1 MKPKSNP
8 FLILSM
14 RWLAVLLLVVAGCMQ
29 VRAQSQLITL
39 SVDNR
44 PVKEAMSKIEKE
56 SNLVFLYQS
65 NSIDLNRKV
74 TVHAVKRQLS
84 EVLDEIFAPAGVEWS
99 INDRQ
104 ISLRQG
110 KVPAKNAASEK
121 KKSKGHT
128 LKGTITDATD
138 GEPLIGASVV
148 VKGSKGVGTASD
160 IDGNYTIEVPSNGEI
175 IVSYLGYTPQTL
187 AVGDLGVLDIAMS
200 PANNTLSEVV
210 VVGAGTQAKVSVTGS
225 IAAIKGA
232 ELRAPSSSLTS
243 NLAGKLAGVIASTT
257 SGEPGAVS
265 EFYIRGV
272 STFGG
277 RATPLILLDD
287 IEISTAD
294 LNRLPAESIESFSI
308 LKDASATAIYGA
320 RGANGVMLIT
330 TKKGMEN
337 TRAKINVSVEAS
349 FLQPVKRVEYVD
361 GPTWMEIYNEAQ
373 LARNPNSTV
382 RFSQETIDRTRS
394 GVNPYVY
401 PDVDWYD
408 LMFRDWTFNQRANIN
423 LTGGGSKVTYYMGL
437 QVNHD
442 SGILK
447 IPKTYSFDAN
457 INDWNY
463 IFQNNICYKPTT
475 TTTVDL
481 HINAQFG
488 NRKGPGTP
496 LTTIFDDVYNSNPVS
511 FPAYYPSEEGVDHIR
526 FGNSIKTA
534 DRLNVNPYAHMMSS
548 YSEDNYS
555 TINTSLRATQKLD
568 FITEGLSVTALV
580 NMKSYAY
587 STYTN
592 TIEPYY
598 YRVMDYTYDPS
609 DPQYFQ
615 LESLKKGTDYIA
627 EGAINRYND
636 RTFYFDARLNYN
648 RQFNKVHNV
657 SGMLMFMMR
666 EFRSDVLPNRNE
678 GFSGR
683 FTYDYSRRYLVEV
696 NFGYN
701 GTERLAKGHRFELF
715 PAVSLGWVASN
726 EDWWSAVSPYV
737 DHLKIRGS
745 YGLVGSDET
754 GLLAGAAHFLYR
766 NEVNLNG
773 GGSFTTGPFLG
784 AGSSMSMS
792 GPEFLKYAVA
802 NAGWER
808 AKKFDIGFDM
818 SLFHQVNITFDY
830 FHDRRDRI
838 LQRRASWPEMLGYGS
853 STPWANIGKVDNQG
867 IELSINWRK
876 NLTNDLSVDV
886 RGNFTYTKNKY
897 VYNDEPDY
905 PYVWQT
911 QTGKP
916 LSATYGYIAD
926 GLFRD
931 ENDILNSP
939 SQAPLGGN
947 PMPGD
952 IKYRDVNGDGMITED
967 DKVMISEFGRQPRI
981 QFGLGLNMVWK
992 KLDFGVFFSGSA
1004 NRTIMIDG
1012 ISSFCADD
1020 FHQDRNLMSFIA
1032 ADYYH
1037 VGQNNLDAAYPR
1049 LGTTPSQVQ
1058 NNMVPSTFWMRNG
1071 SFVRFK
1077 TLEVGYT
1084 FPFVRVYFSGDN
1096 IACWGPFKLWDP
1108 ELNYNSYPLQRT
1120 FNVGAQFTF

>member
-39 SVDNR
+39 SVENR

-110 KVPAKNAASEK
+110 KVPAKDAASEK

-548 YSEDNYS
+548 
-555 TINTSLRATQKLD
+555 
-568 FITEGLSVTALV
+568 
-580 NMKSYAY
+580 
-587 STYTN
+587 
-592 TIEPYY
+592 
-598 YRVMDYTYDPS
+598 
-609 DPQYFQ
+609 
-615 LESLKKGTDYIA
+615 
-627 EGAINRYND
+627 
-636 RTFYFDARLNYN
+636 
-648 RQFNKVHNV
+648 
-657 SGMLMFMMR
+657 
-666 EFRSDVLPNRNE
+666 
-678 GFSGR
+678 
-683 FTYDYSRRYLVEV
+683 
-696 NFGYN
+696 
-701 GTERLAKGHRFELF
+701 
-715 PAVSLGWVASN
+715 
-726 EDWWSAVSPYV
+726 
-737 DHLKIRGS
+737 
-745 YGLVGSDET
+745 
-754 GLLAGAAHFLYR
+754 
-766 NEVNLNG
+766 
-773 GGSFTTGPFLG
+773 
-784 AGSSMSMS
+784 
-792 GPEFLKYAVA
+792 
-802 NAGWER
+802 
-808 AKKFDIGFDM
+808 
-818 SLFHQVNITFDY
+818 
-830 FHDRRDRI
+830 
-838 LQRRASWPEMLGYGS
+838 
-853 STPWANIGKVDNQG
+853 
-867 IELSINWRK
+867 
-876 NLTNDLSVDV
+876 
-886 RGNFTYTKNKY
+886 
-897 VYNDEPDY
+897 
-905 PYVWQT
+905 
-911 QTGKP
+911 
-916 LSATYGYIAD
+916 
-926 GLFRD
+926 
-931 ENDILNSP
+931 
-939 SQAPLGGN
+939 
-947 PMPGD
+947 
-952 IKYRDVNGDGMITED
+952 
-967 DKVMISEFGRQPRI
+967 
-981 QFGLGLNMVWK
+981 
-992 KLDFGVFFSGSA
+992 
-1004 NRTIMIDG
+1004 
-1012 ISSFCADD
+1012 
-1020 FHQDRNLMSFIA
+1020 
-1032 ADYYH
+1032 
-1037 VGQNNLDAAYPR
+1037 
-1049 LGTTPSQVQ
+1049 
-1058 NNMVPSTFWMRNG
+1058 
-1071 SFVRFK
+1071 
-1077 TLEVGYT
+1077 
-1084 FPFVRVYFSGDN
+1084 
-1096 IACWGPFKLWDP
+1096 
-1108 ELNYNSYPLQRT
+1108 
-1120 FNVGAQFTF
+1120 